1 MKSIKNYTPGTISFA
16 EGFLG
21 PKGNVGFFMNVD
33 NEKAKQIVSE
43 LLKNGKKIK
52 SADLGLDG
60 DFSINSTVIYHGEK
74 FYDYN
79 AYEGSQWA
87 TPILIVNYEDGSNEM
102 FECWFRE
109 NESKK

>member
-1 MKSIKNYTPGTISFA
+1 MKSIKNYTPGTVSFA

-33 NEKAKQIVSE
+33 NEKAKKIVSD
-43 LLKNGKKIK
+43 LLKNGKEIKI
-52 SADLGLDG
+52 AELGLDG
-60 DFSINSTVIYHGEK
+60 DFYENSTIIYNEEK
-74 FYDYN
+74 FYDYD

-87 TPILIVNYEDGSNEM
+87 TPILLVTYKDDSNEM

-109 NESKK
+109 NESEK